1 MSHVTCDK
9 YQKDAPRL
17 CDSES
22 ARMTMPNRVKYE
34 IFGKQVFGASDK
46 KPKNQK
52 TKKPKNQKTK
62 KPKNQKTKKPK
73 NQKTKKPN
81 NSRKILINPEIF
93 MTLDLHKNNGA
104 KHSQTQDIC
113 KTLV

>member
-1 MSHVTCDK
+1 MSHVTNTK
-9 YQKDAPRL
+9 KMHL

-46 KPKNQK
+46 KPKNQ
-52 TKKPKNQKTK
+52 T
-62 KPKNQKTKKPK
+62 
-73 NQKTKKPN
+73 
-81 NSRKILINPEIF
+81 IPEIF

-104 KHSQTQDIC
+104 EHSQTQDIC
-113 KTLV
+113 KILV